1 MPYILQLLEN
11 NSNKGITRMPLFELE
26 SNNKIILQTIRDI
39 DFSFVAYEDKEY
51 TILLYKI
58 YNKDFIS
65 NNWNKI
71 RKLKCQLDYIYS
83 NIQLIDK
90 YIININDIK
99 NIKNTEKRYLS
110 LNSIYD
116 LIIRINRLE
125 DNNIFLSCVTIDLI
139 R

>member
-125 DNNIFLSCVTIDLI
+125 DNNIFYHV
-139 R
+139 

>member
-110 LNSIYD
+110 LNSI
-116 LIIRINRLE
+116 L
-125 DNNIFLSCVTIDLI
+125 
-139 R
+139 